1 MAQIHPVNADLVEEK
16 NVVETVLSV
25 RQAVSSVHLISLAY
39 YNFLLAWVSMYW
51 VYEIF
56 H

>member
-1 MAQIHPVNADLVEEK
+1 MVQIHPVNADLVEEK
-16 NVVETVLSV
+16 NVVETVLCL

-39 YNFLLAWVSMYW
+39 YDFLLARVSMYL
-51 VYEIF
+51 VNEIF

>member
-1 MAQIHPVNADLVEEK
+1 MVRIHLVNEDLVEER
-16 NVVETVLSV
+16 NVVETVLCL